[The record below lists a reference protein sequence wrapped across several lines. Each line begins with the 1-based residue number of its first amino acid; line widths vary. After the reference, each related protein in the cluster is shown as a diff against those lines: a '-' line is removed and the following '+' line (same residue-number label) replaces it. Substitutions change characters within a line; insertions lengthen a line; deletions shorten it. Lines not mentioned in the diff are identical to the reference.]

1 MREPYTRH
9 SKYYLKYPSCIWYSC
24 QLTYSVSVLPP
35 NLNDKNF
42 AFVTPVFAQGFI
54 FLRNACSLRRW
65 TNQGTFHPEQRD
77 FCKSPH
83 AHCSLLL
90 EHCKNIPT
98 SLRSYICTDIHKT
111 KALKNE
117 KVKHNSF
124 QGRKIICIMRSLQ
137 ISAQTLELADLAFFC
152 QTPQLS
158 KLSGHPAIGDRLLI
172 PQKVTQGSFFPKQSR
187 TFQVSARRF
196 LNHPASL
203 LGAPTTVYEL

>member
-1 MREPYTRH
+1 MREPHTRH

-83 AHCSLLL
+83 PYCSLLL
-90 EHCKNIPT
+90 EYCKNMPT

-137 ISAQTLELADLAFFC
+137 ISAQTLELADLAFFAKHHSYLNC
-152 QTPQLS
+152 L
-158 KLSGHPAIGDRLLI
+158 G
-172 PQKVTQGSFFPKQSR
+172 TQ
-187 TFQVSARRF
+187 
-196 LNHPASL
+196 L
-203 LGAPTTVYEL
+203 LGTDCWFHRKSRRVVFFQSNRGPFRCLHDGF

>member
-1 MREPYTRH
+1 MREPHTRH

-35 NLNDKNF
+35 SPNDKSF

-54 FLRNACSLRRW
+54 FLRKACSLRRR

-83 AHCSLLL
+83 PYCSLLL
-90 EHCKNIPT
+90 EYCKNIPT

-137 ISAQTLELADLAFFC
+137 ISAQTSELADLAFFAKHHRYLNC
-152 QTPQLS
+152 L
-158 KLSGHPAIGDRLLI
+158 G
-172 PQKVTQGSFFPKQSR
+172 TQ
-187 TFQVSARRF
+187 
-196 LNHPASL
+196 L
-203 LGAPTTVYEL
+203 LGTDCWFHRKSRRVVFFQSNRGPFRCLHNGF